1 LQLQSELNRAQQ
13 LPELGLAY
21 FNQSLVGIQNINGSD
36 QYFGPNKRFQG
47 AQLQTQI
54 PIDFRAFKA
63 RNTALEL
70 ALAQNEL
77 RKNQQALDLQATQS
91 KLFVELSNLIATYQ
105 EVAQPIQAE
114 LEKLQ
119 ADAALQLNS
128 GQISLL
134 DFIQLQDYQLAL
146 QDELL
151 TWQHQ
156 IKLLHISYNW
166 IKN

>member
-1 LQLQSELNRAQQ
+1 M
-13 LPELGLAY
+13 
-21 FNQSLVGIQNINGSD
+21 
-36 QYFGPNKRFQG
+36 
-47 AQLQTQI
+47 
-54 PIDFRAFKA
+54 
-63 RNTALEL
+63 
-70 ALAQNEL
+70 
-77 RKNQQALDLQATQS
+77 QATQA
-91 KLFVELSNLIATYQ
+91 KLFVELSQLIATYK

-119 ADAALQLNS
+119 ADASLQLNS

-151 TWQHQ
+151 AWQHQ
-156 IKLLHISYNW
+156 IKLLHISHHW